1 MLNMLTRSSR
11 RGVMAVLIATLPWC
25 ASPRAVAGDKLP
37 TGEKVMDTFIK
48 NSGGKRAYR
57 RIKNRVFKMRMDTPG
72 GSITMTVHEAPPNK
86 SYTEIETPMGTMK
99 QGTDGHVVWRETPMG
114 PQLVTGSERDREL
127 QDAMFLADLEWRKI
141 YTKVVCEEITEYAGE
156 SCYRVSL
163 TPKSGKTE
171 TRYYAVDTG
180 LKVGTERTINHPMM
194 GEMEMTIRSEEY
206 KEVDG
211 ILYPH
216 KLVRV
221 MGGQEGAI
229 IIESIEHN
237 VDMPKDRFAL
247 PEAIAKLVADEKA
260 TKNTGDAPK
269 DQDKGRDK

>member
-1 MLNMLTRSSR
+1 MLNMRTRSSR
-11 RGVMAVLIATLPWC
+11 RGVAAAVVIATLPWC
-25 ASPRAVAGDKLP
+25 AWPRAVAGDKLP
-37 TGEKVMDTFIK
+37 TGAKVMDTFIK

-57 RIKNRVFKMRMDTPG
+57 RIKNRVVKMRMDTA
-72 GSITMTVHEAPPNK
+72 GSTVTMTIHEAPPNK

-99 QGTDGHVVWRETPMG
+99 QGTDGNVVWRETPMG
-114 PQLVTGSERDREL
+114 PQLVTGAERDQQL
-127 QDAMFLADLEWRKI
+127 QDTFFYADLEWRKS
-141 YTKVVCEEITEYAGE
+141 YTKAVCEEITEYAGE
-156 SCYRVSL
+156 SCYRLTL
-163 TPKSGKTE
+163 TPKVGKAE

-180 LKVGTERTINHPMM
+180 LKVATTRPIDHPMM

-216 KLVRV
+216 KLVQV
-221 MGGQEGAI
+221 VGGQEGAM

-247 PEAIAKLVADEKA
+247 PEAVAKLVADSAGDSPKEK
-260 TKNTGDAPK
+260 GVDE
-269 DQDKGRDK
+269 